1 MKICSLLP
9 SGTEILFELGLGD
22 SIVGVT
28 DLCDYPEV
36 VKNKRIVSRSKIDVG
51 ILTSE
56 EVESEM
62 HRILDSGEPLFE
74 LDQDPS

>member
-28 DLCDYPEV
+28 DLCDYPE
-36 VKNKRIVSRSKIDVG
+36 DVN
-51 ILTSE
+51 
-56 EVESEM
+56 V
-62 HRILDSGEPLFE
+62 R
-74 LDQDPS
+74 